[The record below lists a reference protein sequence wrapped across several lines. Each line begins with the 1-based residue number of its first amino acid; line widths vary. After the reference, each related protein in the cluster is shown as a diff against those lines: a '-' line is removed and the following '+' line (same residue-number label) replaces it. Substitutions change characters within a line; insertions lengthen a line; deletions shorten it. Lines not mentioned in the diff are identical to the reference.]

1 MKIRLFLYLSYL
13 FYWLFF
19 PILWP
24 VKKIKQF
31 NFQTRKVN
39 RIREAELLANQTGKK
54 AFVIQNG
61 TKFIVSQRKDLRQL
75 NTKKSKKLKGTGGFV
90 EYRKAI
96 VYEAVPNRK

>member
-1 MKIRLFLYLSYL
+1 MKFRTFTYLSYL
-13 FYWLFF
+13 IYWLLF
-19 PILWP
+19 PVLWP
-24 VKKIKQF
+24 VKKVKQF
-31 NFQTRKVN
+31 KFETEKAN
-39 RIREAELLANQTGKK
+39 RIREAELMANESGKK

-96 VYEAVPNRK
+96 VYEAVPNR